1 MRVDSKSNSE
11 EYVENSGGI
20 SLEERM
26 AELKEKVEKATN
38 FVTEKIGDFD
48 PEIGVILGTGLGAL
62 AQKIEEPQNIPY
74 KEVPFFPVPT
84 VEWHAGQFVF
94 GKIGGKKIVAMQG
107 RFHYYEG
114 WSSEEIT
121 LPIRV
126 MRRLGAKILIES
138 NAAGGLNPQFIPGDL
153 MIITD
158 HINLMGINPL
168 IGPNDDTLGP
178 RFPDM
183 SNVYDKELVKL
194 TEEVA
199 REEKI
204 KIYKGVYVG
213 VTGPNLETAAEYR
226 FFRAIG
232 ADAIGMSTVPE
243 VIVAIHSGF
252 KVLGITCI
260 TDRCL
265 PDALQPANIEEII
278 RVASTSEPV
287 LTNLV
292 AKVIEKIP

>member
-1 MRVDSKSNSE
+1 
-11 EYVENSGGI
+11 
-20 SLEERM
+20 M
-26 AELKEKVEKATN
+26 AELKEKIEKATN
-38 FVTEKIGDFD
+38 FVIEKVGDIK
-48 PEIGVILGTGLGAL
+48 PEIGIILGTGLGPL
-62 AQKIEEPQNIPY
+62 ADRIEERQIVSY
-74 KEVPFFPVPT
+74 SEIPFFPVPT
-84 VEWHAGQFVF
+84 VKWHTGQLVF
-94 GKIGGKKIVAMQG
+94 GKIGGKKVVAMQG

-114 WSSEEIT
+114 WSEEEIT
-121 LPIRV
+121 LPIRI
-126 MRRLGAKILIES
+126 MKKLGATILIES
-138 NAAGGLNPQFIPGDL
+138 NAAGGLNPQYIPGDL

-158 HINLMGINPL
+158 HINLMGRNPL

-183 SNVYDKELVKL
+183 ANVYDKELVKL

-204 KIYKGVYVG
+204 KIYKGVYAG

-226 FFRAIG
+226 FFRLIG

-243 VIVAIHSGF
+243 VIVAIHSGL
-252 KVLGITCI
+252 KVLGISCI

-265 PDALQPANIEEII
+265 PDALTPANIEEILK
-278 RVASTSEPV
+278 VAAAAEPV

-292 AKVIEKIP
+292 AKIIEKIP